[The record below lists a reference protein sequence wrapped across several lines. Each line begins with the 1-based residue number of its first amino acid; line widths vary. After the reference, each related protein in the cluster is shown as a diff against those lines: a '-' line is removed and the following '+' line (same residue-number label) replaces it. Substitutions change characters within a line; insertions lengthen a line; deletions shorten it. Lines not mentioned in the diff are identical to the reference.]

1 MAALQESVR
10 KAQASRGETDDA
22 DADVHDLA
30 QPKKKTAAKKTAKKT
45 TAKKTTEPAGA
56 KKTAAKKTEKK
67 TSARRPRS
75 A

>member
-10 KAQASRGETDDA
+10 KAQASRADT

-30 QPKKKTAAKKTAKKT
+30 QPKKTATAKKSAKKTPAKKTTQPAGSKKATGAEETAKKT
-45 TAKKTTEPAGA
+45 TA
-56 KKTAAKKTEKK
+56 
-67 TSARRPRS
+67 RRPRS